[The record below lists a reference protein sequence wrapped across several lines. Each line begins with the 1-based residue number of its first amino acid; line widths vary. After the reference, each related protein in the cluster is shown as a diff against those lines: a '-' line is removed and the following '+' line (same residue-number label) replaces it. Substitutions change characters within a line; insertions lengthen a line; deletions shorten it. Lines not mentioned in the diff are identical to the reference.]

1 MSPEFIAILV
11 FAGIVGPLQ
20 VLILG
25 LLWNLAGRIGKV
37 EGLLEGLLADRGGTA
52 NKRLPVND

>member
-37 EGLLEGLLADRGGTA
+37 EGLLEGLLADRSRKSATSSPPA
-52 NKRLPVND
+52 R